1 MIIENNPQS
10 DLLNTIG
17 QGILSVDTRLILLC
31 AVLFVGVFVALLKLK
46 KRRVPSGWET
56 INLVLTVIQLY
67 SAPVVLSMLVL
78 TQPPAV
84 DRVSALQRQSAGM
97 IAGIFLIG
105 GVISQIMKFWAQS
118 KTRSKKSHSG
128 G

>member
-17 QGILSVDTRLILLC
+17 QVILSVDTRLILLC
-31 AVLFVGVFVALLKLK
+31 AVLFVGVFVVLLKLT

-118 KTRSKKSHSG
+118 KTRSKKAHSG